1 MQAEHGLT
9 TCIAFEGKVRLAEG
23 ELVDVAAAV
32 RHRLDQDDLAQV
44 LVFDGQTSRVI
55 DLDLRGSVQN
65 VRDRITSGSGT
76 AEATGQSDNPE
87 TTRRPGRPKLGVVAR
102 EITLLPRHWEWLAA
116 QPGGASVAL
125 RKLVEAARRD
135 QGGSNRVRLARE
147 SCYRFMQAM
156 AGDEPGFEEASRAL
170 FAGNETGFRESVSP
184 WPADVAAH
192 ARRLAAPSFT
202 EEVVA

>member
-1 MQAEHGLT
+1 
-9 TCIAFEGKVRLAEG
+9 
-23 ELVDVAAAV
+23 
-32 RHRLDQDDLAQV
+32 
-44 LVFDGQTSRVI
+44 
-55 DLDLRGSVQN
+55 
-65 VRDRITSGSGT
+65 
-76 AEATGQSDNPE
+76 
-87 TTRRPGRPKLGVVAR
+87 
-102 EITLLPRHWEWLAA
+102 
-116 QPGGASVAL
+116 
-125 RKLVEAARRD
+125 
-135 QGGSNRVRLARE
+135 GSNRVRLARE